1 MTDTA
6 QLEDG
11 VVGAALVAKGI
22 EYLGQGVNIF
32 QQGYLETPSHG
43 RMLNITEKDVTKIR
57 INKTNLTE
65 TYGSNFAEFLQ
76 EFSVEAGLE
85 GSYGGFSASV
95 EAMFSNAQRTSIDI
109 RFAQLAL
116 VVSGAKLNLS
126 RDKVVLRGLLNPEFK
141 RALDN
146 DDPQDLFNAYGTHVA
161 VALRIGGMLT
171 YYSYSKATE
180 HQTEKDFKLAAQA
193 KYKGF
198 GATVGANAALTEKEK
213 EAAKTVEGSTHL
225 WVNGG
230 EAGASARVRNDDK
243 GSYGDWAKTLEGD
256 PGFIGF
262 EVNGLLP
269 VWDLTAD
276 RTRAAALNLGF
287 RQEAARQFQIRI
299 FTHTGLHAGHPEARV
314 RIPAEYKLISG
325 GARDNWAGRGNGNL
339 LTASAPLNTMP
350 RDDITWMGRGKDHHD
365 VSPAT
370 ISVFA
375 LGIYDNLNIWE
386 VKQFEANSS
395 PGPHPSAEVT
405 LSTEFVAQGGVLVG
419 GGADV
424 GGNKLLTSCYP
435 KDKTTWAANATD
447 PWNPG
452 PGAMAVFAVGL
463 RCTVK
468 DVVIAI
474 DINRLTSRPAN
485 HPSETCSPGRDLV
498 MTGGGALVDYATGP
512 GNFLTS
518 TYPENDQTWKVSSK
532 DHGRESIATI
542 TAYAIGLKVSIKP
555 PKPPGVAMVK

>member
-1 MTDTA
+1 MTDNA
-6 QLEDG
+6 EVENG

-32 QQGYLETPSHG
+32 QHGYLESPSHG
-43 RMLNITEKDVTKIR
+43 RVLNITEKDVTKIP
-57 INKTNLTE
+57 INQTSLTE

-95 EAMFSNAQRTSIDI
+95 EAKFSRATRTSIDI
-109 RFAQLAL
+109 KFAQLAL
-116 VVSGAKLNLS
+116 LSSGAKLNLS

-141 RALDN
+141 RALDQ
-146 DDPQDLFNAYGTHVA
+146 DDPQELFMAYGTHVA
-161 VALRIGGMLT
+161 VALRIGGMVT

-180 HQTEKDFKLAAQA
+180 HQSEADFKFAAQA

-198 GATVGANAALTEKEK
+198 GAKVGANGGLTEKEK

-230 EAGASARVRNDDK
+230 QAGASLKVENGDK
-243 GSYGDWAKTLEGD
+243 DSYAAWADTLGSD

-269 VWDLTAD
+269 LWELTAD
-276 RTRAAALNLGF
+276 TARRAALELGF

-299 FTHTGLHAGHPEARV
+299 FTYTGSRAGHPEARV
-314 RIPAEYKLISG
+314 RIPEEYKLVSG
-325 GARDNWAGRGNGNL
+325 GARDNWAGGGNGNL
-339 LTASAPLNTMP
+339 LTASAPLNTSP
-350 RDDITWMGRGKDHHD
+350 RDELTWMGRGKDHHD
-365 VSPAT
+365 ASPAT

-375 LGIYDNLNIWE
+375 MGIYDNLNIWE
-386 VKQFEANSS
+386 VKQFEATGS
-395 PGPHPSAEVT
+395 PGSHPSAEVT
-405 LSTEFVAQGGVLVG
+405 LSNEFVAQGGVLVG

-424 GGNKLLTSCYP
+424 GGDKLLTSCYP

-463 RCTVK
+463 RCTVEGVK
-468 DVVIAI
+468 IAI
-474 DINRLTSRPAN
+474 DINQLKSRPAN
-485 HPSETCSPGRDLV
+485 HPSETCSPRRGFVLS
-498 MTGGGALVDYATGP
+498 GGGALVDYGTGR

-532 DHGRESIATI
+532 DHGAGSIATI
-542 TAYAIGLKVSIKP
+542 TAYAIGLKVT
-555 PKPPGVAMVK
+555 